1 MEMET
6 FLLLPPVA
14 FMLYLILTFGVSALA
29 GRLSAKGEDSE
40 SKKNSYACGENVTQN
55 RGQPDYSEFFKFA
68 FFFTLM
74 HIVVLVVAMD
84 PTGTT
89 VPAVIYLGVIGLSLF
104 ILLRK

>member
-1 MEMET
+1 M
-6 FLLLPPVA
+6 LLPPVA
-14 FMLYLILTFGVSALA
+14 FILYVFLTFGVSALA

-40 SKKNSYACGENVTQN
+40 NKKKSYACGESFTQN

-84 PTGTT
+84 PAGPTI
-89 VPAVIYLGVIGLSLF
+89 PAVIYVSVTGLSLF

>member
-1 MEMET
+1 MGT

-14 FMLYLILTFGVSALA
+14 FVVYLVLSFGFSALA
-29 GRLSAKGEDSE
+29 GRFAAKGEDSE
-40 SKKNSYACGENVTQN
+40 GKKKSYACGEDVMQN

-74 HIVVLVVAMD
+74 HVVVLIVAMD
-84 PTGTT
+84 STGVTI
-89 VPAVIYLGVIGLSLF
+89 PAVIYVGVTALSLF

>member
-1 MEMET
+1 MET

-14 FMLYLILTFGVSALA
+14 FALYLILSYGISALA
-29 GRLSAKGEDSE
+29 GHLSAKGEDSE
-40 SKKNSYACGENVTQN
+40 NKKKSYACGENFTQN

-74 HIVVLVVAMD
+74 HIVALVVAMD
-84 PTGTT
+84 PTGPTI
-89 VPAVIYLGVIGLSLF
+89 PAVIYVSVTGLSLF

>member
-1 MEMET
+1 MGL

-14 FMLYLILTFGVSALA
+14 FILYLILTFGVSALA
-29 GRLSAKGEDSE
+29 GRLAAKGEDSE
-40 SKKNSYACGENVTQN
+40 NKKNSYACGENVTQN

-84 PTGTT
+84 PTGPTI
-89 VPAVIYLGVIGLSLF
+89 PAVIYVGVTGLSLF

>member
-1 MEMET
+1 MEV

-14 FMLYLILTFGVSALA
+14 FIIYLFLTFGVSALA
-29 GRLSAKGEDSE
+29 GRFAAKGEDSE
-40 SKKNSYACGENVTQN
+40 NKKSSYACGENVTQN

-84 PTGTT
+84 PMGPTI
-89 VPAVIYLGVIGLSLF
+89 PAVIYLGVTGLSLF

>member
-1 MEMET
+1 MVIET

-14 FMLYLILTFGVSALA
+14 FVLYLVLSYGVSALA
-29 GRLSAKGEDSE
+29 GRLAQKGVDSE
-40 SKKNSYACGENVTQN
+40 NKKKSYACGENVTQN

-68 FFFTLM
+68 FFFTLL

-84 PTGTT
+84 PTGAT
-89 VPAVIYLGVIGLSLF
+89 VPAIIYVGMTGLCLL

>member
-1 MEMET
+1 MAT
-6 FLLLPPVA
+6 FLLLPPAA
-14 FMLYLILTFGVSALA
+14 FILYLLLSFGVSALA
-29 GRLSAKGEDSE
+29 GHLSVKGEDSE
-40 SKKNSYACGENVTQN
+40 NKKKSYACGENVTQN

-84 PTGTT
+84 PTGPTI
-89 VPAVIYLGVIGLSLF
+89 PAVIYVSVTGLSLF

>member
-1 MEMET
+1 MAT

-14 FMLYLILTFGVSALA
+14 FVLYLLLSFGVSSLA
-29 GRLSAKGEDSE
+29 GKMATKGGDSE
-40 SKKNSYACGENVTQN
+40 NKRKSYACGENFTQN

-84 PTGTT
+84 PVGPTI
-89 VPAVIYLGVIGLSLF
+89 PAIIYVGVTGLSLF

>member
-1 MEMET
+1 MGT

-14 FMLYLILTFGVSALA
+14 FILYLILTFGVSALA
-29 GRLSAKGEDSE
+29 GRLAAKGEDSE
-40 SKKNSYACGENVTQN
+40 GKKNSYACGEHLTQN

-84 PTGTT
+84 PAGATI
-89 VPAVIYLGVIGLSLF
+89 PAVIYLGVTGLSLF

>member
-1 MEMET
+1 MGT

-14 FMLYLILTFGVSALA
+14 FVIYLILSFGFSALA

-40 SKKNSYACGENVTQN
+40 GKKKSYSCGEDVLQN

-74 HIVVLVVAMD
+74 HVVVLVVAMD
-84 PTGTT
+84 STGVTI
-89 VPAVIYLGVIGLSLF
+89 PAIIYVGVTALSLF

>member
-1 MEMET
+1 MVMET

-14 FMLYLILTFGVSALA
+14 FVLFFVLCFGVSALA
-29 GRLSAKGEDSE
+29 GKFAAKGEDSE
-40 SKKNSYACGENVTQN
+40 SKKKSYACGENVTQN

-68 FFFTLM
+68 FFFTLL

-84 PTGTT
+84 PTGATI
-89 VPAVIYLGVIGLSLF
+89 PAIIYVGVTGLCLL

>member
-1 MEMET
+1 MEI

-14 FMLYLILTFGVSALA
+14 FVFYLILSYGVSALA
-29 GRLSAKGEDSE
+29 GRLAAKGEDSE
-40 SKKNSYACGENVTQN
+40 NKKKSYACGEDVKQN

-74 HIVVLVVAMD
+74 HIVVLIVAMD
-84 PTGTT
+84 PMGPTI
-89 VPAVIYLGVIGLSLF
+89 PAVIYLGVTGLSLF

>member
-1 MEMET
+1 MET

-14 FMLYLILTFGVSALA
+14 FIIYLLLSFGVSSLTGHLA
-29 GRLSAKGEDSE
+29 AKGEDSE
-40 SKKNSYACGENVTQN
+40 SKKKSYACGENVTQN
-55 RGQPDYSEFFKFA
+55 RGQPDYSEFLKFA

-84 PTGTT
+84 PTGPTI
-89 VPAVIYLGVIGLSLF
+89 PAVIYVSVTGLSLL

>member
-1 MEMET
+1 MEI

-14 FMLYLILTFGVSALA
+14 FILYLLLSFGVSALA
-29 GRLSAKGEDSE
+29 GHLSEKGKDSE
-40 SKKNSYACGENVTQN
+40 NKKKSYACGEDVTQN

-84 PTGTT
+84 PMGPT
-89 VPAVIYLGVIGLSLF
+89 VPAVIYVGVTGLSLF